1 MSKSAPCLTFNNGLK
16 VPVLGLGTFRAEP
29 NEVGAAVSAALDAG
43 YRHIDCAA
51 LYGNEEEIGQVLTQK
66 FNSGEVKREEVFIT
80 TKLWNTAHRV
90 EDVRPACEES
100 LKKLGLSYVDL
111 YLMHWP
117 VAFGPGKEFFPDD
130 ATGKRIFD
138 YTPIE
143 NTWKEM
149 ESLVDAG
156 LAKSIGISNFNKSQI
171 ERILKI
177 CRIKPVMLQVEISVN
192 FLNEKLVQYA
202 QSVGLQ
208 VTAYA
213 PFGSP
218 SLMTSAP
225 SPLTEPYVKAIA
237 DAHGKTPAQVLI
249 RHAIQRGIC
258 VIPKSFNAERIR
270 SNFQV
275 FDFELTDEEMRT
287 LNTSGRQCRLFTVI
301 SMKPHPEYPFNDEY

>member
-1 MSKSAPCLTFNNGLK
+1 MSMSAPTLTFNNGLK
-16 VPVLGLGTFRAEP
+16 VPILGLGTFRARAKEMD
-29 NEVGAAVSAALDAG
+29 VALSAALDAG
-43 YRHIDCAA
+43 YRHFDCAA
-51 LYGNEEEIGQVLTQK
+51 LYGNEEEIGRVLTQK
-66 FNSGEVKREEVFIT
+66 FHSGVLTREEIFIT

-100 LKKLGLSYVDL
+100 LNKLGLSYVDL
-111 YLMHWP
+111 YLMHSP
-117 VAFGPGKEFFPDD
+117 VAFGPGNGFFPAD
-130 ATGKRIFD
+130 ANGNRIFD

-143 NTWKEM
+143 DTWKTM

-177 CRIKPVMLQVEISVN
+177 CRIRPVMLQIEITVN
-192 FLNEKLVQYA
+192 FLNETLVQYA
-202 QSVGLQ
+202 KSVGLH
-208 VTAYA
+208 VTAYS

-218 SLMTSAP
+218 SLKKSVP

-258 VIPKSFNAERIR
+258 VIPKSSNPERIR
-270 SNFQV
+270 ANFQV
-275 FDFELTDEEMRT
+275 FDFELNDEEMKT
-287 LNTSGRQCRLFTVI
+287 LRHAFS
-301 SMKPHPEYPFNDEY
+301 HPEYPFDDEY

>member
-1 MSKSAPCLTFNNGLK
+1 MSKPAQCLTFNNGLK
-16 VPVLGLGTFRAEP
+16 VPILGLGTYKASA
-29 NEVGAAVSAALDAG
+29 NEMDIALSAALDAG
-43 YRHIDCAA
+43 YRHFDCAA
-51 LYGNEEEIGQVLTQK
+51 LYDNEEDIGRVLTQK
-66 FNSGEVKREEVFIT
+66 FKSGVVKREDVFIT
-80 TKLWNTAHRV
+80 TKLWNTAHRS

-111 YLMHWP
+111 YLIHWP
-117 VAFGPGKEFFPDD
+117 VAFRPGKEYFPED
-130 ATGKRIFD
+130 ADGKRIFD

-143 NTWKEM
+143 ETWKAM

-156 LAKSIGISNFNKSQI
+156 LAKSIGVSNFNKSQI

-177 CRIKPVMLQVEISVN
+177 CRIKPVMLQVEVTVN

-202 QSVGLQ
+202 KSVGLQ

-213 PFGSP
+213 PFGQP
-218 SLMTSAP
+218 SVNRSVP

-237 DAHGKTPAQVLI
+237 DAHGRTPAQVLI

-258 VIPKSFNAERIR
+258 VIPKSSNPERIL

-275 FDFELTDEEMRT
+275 FDFELSDAEMHI
-287 LNTSGRQCRLFTVI
+287 LNTSGRECRVI
-301 SMKPHPEYPFNDEY
+301 SEPSVKSHPEYPFNDEY